1 MGDDRNQLVPGSTAE
16 VDVRFRRP
24 LGSASVV
31 HLCLESIAQRNS
43 VDIAAA
49 SSVDHLLLQL

>member
-1 MGDDRNQLVPGSTAE
+1 MGDDRNQLVPGSTGE
-16 VDVRFRRP
+16 VNVRSGQP
-24 LGSASVV
+24 LDGTSVST
-31 HLCLESIAQRNS
+31 LCLESIEQRNS